1 MRYRDVYPK
10 WRIQENPSPAHAKKR
25 GKLFRR
31 EPLLRCVAARTNFRR
46 KRR

>member
-1 MRYRDVYPK
+1 MADYSRLLKPREYA
-10 WRIQENPSPAHAKKR
+10 QHASHAKKR

-46 KRR
+46 KRC